1 MLELLPQRRENDAA
15 ITYIRKIISAGTS
28 AEELDHPTVRMRLS
42 LREGLRIPKQQTLSE
57 LVRQTSAVPGDNPIE
72 GIIQAEANRINTSM
86 TTLLCA
92 TPIMVE
98 AKGND
103 TELERLFLECH
114 GASRLAYG
122 AHGTRCSAVHNLQ
135 YMMTQPWQN
144 KGINKTEQVSPKILK
159 NGTTEITGITGT
171 MDVALQTRVHLSKIG
186 KDPARH
192 KAGEPRQTKVNRGL
206 DRGDQDWAW

>member
-92 TPIMVE
+92 THIIVE

-103 TELERLFLECH
+103 TELERLFLVCL

-144 KGINKTEQVSPKILK
+144 KGINKTEQVSPKNPEK
-159 NGTTEITGITGT
+159 RDNRDYRDNRDNGCG
-171 MDVALQTRVHLSKIG
+171 
-186 KDPARH
+186 P
-192 KAGEPRQTKVNRGL
+192 P
-206 DRGDQDWAW
+206 DQGAPQ